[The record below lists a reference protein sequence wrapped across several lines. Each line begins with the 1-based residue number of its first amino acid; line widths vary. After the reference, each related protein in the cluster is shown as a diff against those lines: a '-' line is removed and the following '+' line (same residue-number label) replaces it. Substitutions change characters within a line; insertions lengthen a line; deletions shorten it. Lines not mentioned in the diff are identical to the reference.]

1 MLSRPTMRSY
11 ILKGQA
17 TKDLSTAKPRNDT
30 HSKQSSCIPLGHMHG
45 EPSLCR
51 ASACTLVGGKNEWPG
66 AYMLGL
72 EPRETNI
79 FGLRAHCQAKH
90 SCSHTAITAMKLMIQ
105 TLLGASWFVRALAAP
120 QVTFL
125 TFLVLGFAFVDPD
138 GIYRAYLADG
148 SVVDAARLTPE
159 QLQHWLDVRAPLLSA
174 SDAENERTTY
184 ATANPQDVPEEQ
196 LLHPPDEIKP
206 HAQIESMAE
215 FVISPN
221 PNPLQVTKRQVACP
235 PMYCVYRDLACF
247 QPRTVRECLVVG
259 FVGWALARVSH
270 RVTCWNTVEG
280 H

>member
-1 MLSRPTMRSY
+1 M
-11 ILKGQA
+11 
-17 TKDLSTAKPRNDT
+17 
-30 HSKQSSCIPLGHMHG
+30 
-45 EPSLCR
+45 
-51 ASACTLVGGKNEWPG
+51 
-66 AYMLGL
+66 
-72 EPRETNI
+72 
-79 FGLRAHCQAKH
+79 
-90 SCSHTAITAMKLMIQ
+90 
-105 TLLGASWFVRALAAP
+105 
-120 QVTFL
+120 
-125 TFLVLGFAFVDPD
+125 DPD

-235 PMYCVYRDLACF
+235 PMYCVYRSGVCQIYGCRCNSAVCTLYEA
-247 QPRTVRECLVVG
+247 TE
-259 FVGWALARVSH
+259 
-270 RVTCWNTVEG
+270 T
-280 H
+280 